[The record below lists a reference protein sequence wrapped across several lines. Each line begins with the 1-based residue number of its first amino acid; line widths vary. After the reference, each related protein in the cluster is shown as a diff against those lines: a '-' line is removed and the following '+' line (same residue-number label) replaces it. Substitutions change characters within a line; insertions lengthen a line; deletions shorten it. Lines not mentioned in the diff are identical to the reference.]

1 MLRWV
6 QHCEEGSKGVSPL
19 GRDRLGSVLRSGGR
33 DVSVWMCRMEP
44 HLLGLRAEPMQQ
56 REGDCKVPQV
66 RVQGQGVGARP
77 SLAQDLYVSTLL

>member
-44 HLLGLRAEPMQQ
+44 HLLGLRVEPMQQ
-56 REGDCKVPQV
+56 QEGDCKVPQV
-66 RVQGQGVGARP
+66 RVQGLRVEAGP
-77 SLAQDLYVSTLL
+77 PLTQDLCVSPLL